1 MKIKRTPACVV
12 LLLLF
17 FFITTGLIACSG
29 RSVERAGQ
37 GAGMGA
43 VVGAAG
49 GMVTA
54 LVFGGNVGEAAARG
68 AVYGGTTGAVS
79 GAIVGAKEDQAQKA
93 QRDKSIEKLK
103 NDLGEDAFNGL
114 AALANCKHEVA
125 LGYAKTA
132 AGSENGNHALA
143 GLWIE
148 VLTEAD
154 RKQEDRA
161 RTLFPDLVAKDTRI
175 SSEAQAEER
184 MRTALQRLMDI
195 RGEYK
200 LPKTCR

>member
-1 MKIKRTPACVV
+1 LKQKHISVAVI
-12 LLLLF
+12 LLF
-17 FFITTGLIACSG
+17 VFIVSGLAACSK

-37 GAGMGA
+37 GATMGG

-68 AVYGGTTGAVS
+68 MVYGATTGGVS
-79 GAIVGAKEDQAQKA
+79 GAIVGTQEDKAQKA
-93 QRDKSIEKLK
+93 QRDKTTEKLK

-132 AGSENGNHALA
+132 AASENKDYALA

-148 VLTEAD
+148 VLALAD

-184 MRTALQRLMDI
+184 MRSALQRLMDI
-195 RGEYK
+195 RGEYN

>member
-1 MKIKRTPACVV
+1 MKQKHIPVAVI
-12 LLLLF
+12 LLF
-17 FFITTGLIACSG
+17 VFIVSGLAACSK

-37 GAGMGA
+37 GATMGG

-68 AVYGGTTGAVS
+68 MVYGATTGGVS
-79 GAIVGAKEDQAQKA
+79 GAIVGTQEDKAQKA
-93 QRDKSIEKLK
+93 QRDKTTEKLK

-132 AGSENGNHALA
+132 AASENKDYALA

-148 VLTEAD
+148 VLALAD

-184 MRTALQRLMDI
+184 MRSALQRLMDI
-195 RGEYK
+195 RGEYN

>member
-1 MKIKRTPACVV
+1 MKPRPDLLAIM
-12 LLLLF
+12 LLLF
-17 FFITTGLIACSG
+17 FIASGLTACSG
-29 RSVERAGQ
+29 RSAERAGQ
-37 GAGMGA
+37 GAAMGGIA
-43 VVGAAG
+43 GAAG

-68 AVYGGTTGAVS
+68 MVYGATTGGVS
-79 GAIVGAKEDQAQKA
+79 GAIVGAQEDQAQKA
-93 QRDKSIEKLK
+93 QRDKTIEKLK
-103 NDLGEDAFNGL
+103 TDLGEDAFNGL
-114 AALANCKHEVA
+114 SALANCKHEVA

-132 AGSENGNHALA
+132 AASENKNYALA
-143 GLWIE
+143 GLWLE

-161 RTLFPDLVAKDTRI
+161 RTLFPDLIAKDTRI

-184 MRTALQRLMDI
+184 MRSALQRLMDI
-195 RGEYK
+195 RGEYN